1 MHQWAVGPRQI
12 LRWSAWTLLGLGL
25 ATFTLGSLASPRRIE
40 AQATDA
46 ASDPAYRAT
55 GIYEQSGPSKE
66 ALVALLLVPIE
77 EDPRPSIQL
86 DRALEWRDLGLGSLQ
101 AFQRQAAGMEQI
113 RILKHGK
120 LEAVV
125 YSLRTGDGS
134 YLEKRQY
141 WFGPSTL
148 SFEDPHTR
156 RARSEQADTHG

>member
-1 MHQWAVGPRQI
+1 MHEGPVGRRQV

-25 ATFTLGSLASPRRIE
+25 ATSTLGGLASPRRVG
-40 AQATDA
+40 AQATDP
-46 ASDPAYRAT
+46 ASDTTYRAT
-55 GIYEQSGPSKE
+55 GIYEQSAPNKE
-66 ALVALLLVPIE
+66 TLVALVLVPVD
-77 EDPRPSIQL
+77 EDPGPSIQM
-86 DRALEWRDLGLGSLQ
+86 DRALEWRDLGTGPLQ

-113 RILKHGK
+113 RILTHGR

-134 YLEKRQY
+134 FLEKRQY

-156 RARSEQADTHG
+156 RARSELGDGK